1 MSWDNYYSGRSRR
14 RFDSEED
21 FEHDDFI
28 SDMQDEPSDCD
39 EEDRVLNEMYAKGE
53 IDIRPSESCSAC
65 GHTKEAHTFDACAHC
80 GCCGF
85 LPADEN

>member
-21 FEHDDFI
+21 FEHDDFV

-39 EEDRVLNEMYAKGE
+39 EEDRIFNEMFENGE
-53 IDIRPSESCSAC
+53 IVNLCKAC
-65 GHTKEAHTFDACAHC
+65 GHTENDHTFDMCAHC

-85 LPADEN
+85 LPSDGN